1 MSSYNITILQAD
13 AFNIFI
19 LISYATYFLLLLG
32 IISKEPSYIS
42 TLDFYAKIYVCAFLL
57 YRFNPLRKKV
67 ACNYLDRKIVFTSGI
82 FLLTISIS
90 NSLAI
95 GYINKTKLQITKAVE
110 KIKNKITDSPPVQTQ
125 PTIS

>member
-1 MSSYNITILQAD
+1 MSSYNITVLQAD

-19 LISYATYFLLLLG
+19 LISYATYFLLLIG
-32 IISKEPSYIS
+32 IISKEPSYVS
-42 TLDFYAKIYVCAFLL
+42 TLDFYAKMYVCAFLL

-82 FLLTISIS
+82 FLFTITIS

-95 GYINKTKLQITKAVE
+95 SYINKTKLQITKAVE
-110 KIKNKITDSPPVQTQ
+110 KIKNKIIDSPTTPAQ